1 MSDSESSGYET
12 DSQGSQSSEES
23 QESQESQDGIMNALD
38 RWRTAADAHQQY
50 TNASAVPETDRAA
63 ALEIK
68 DTNTIFEEQRQS
80 HVLMINSLDR
90 DQSIWPSPTQVRL
103 KLPRPYRSIERIE
116 IVQVKFFCG
125 IYNLSAA
132 RKNSWIWVTDV
143 SGTRQVTVPDGT
155 YTIGQL
161 APVLSAALSVGSSVT
176 YTVGFAATTGRITIS
191 ATGAFSLLFQSTLPV
206 QQRSAYSEWGLG
218 WNLGF
223 GPQPVDLSGA
233 SSYTASAWPRLI
245 DDYIYLQMNET
256 EHMNEVAHT
265 DLEVTNKTQ
274 DSTGQIAHYF
284 GKLLLNHFGCWA
296 QTFIEA
302 PKAFKPVLGKLERLN
317 LTWTDRFGNVLSGPD
332 AVSCD
337 WHMTL
342 RITEIVQVQRAA
354 SGLTQT
360 PT

>member
-1 MSDSESSGYET
+1 MSDSDSSGYET
-12 DSQGSQSSEES
+12 DSQSSQSSQS
-23 QESQESQDGIMNALD
+23 SDSSQDGIMNALD
-38 RWRTAADAHQQY
+38 QWRAAADAHQQY
-50 TNASAVPETDRAA
+50 MNAA
-63 ALEIK
+63 ATPPTNTIAALAIK
-68 DTNTIFEEQRQS
+68 DTTTVFEEQRQS

-90 DQSIWPSPTQVRL
+90 DQSVWPSPTQVRL

-125 IYNLSAA
+125 IYNLSLA

-143 SGTRQVTVPDGT
+143 SGTRQAFVPDGT

-161 APVLSAALSVGSSVT
+161 APVLAAALGAGSSVT
-176 YTVGFAATTGRITIS
+176 YTVGFSAVTGRITIS
-191 ATGAFSLLFQSTLPV
+191 ATGPFSLPFQSTLPS

-223 GPQPVDLSGA
+223 GPQPVDLSGYT
-233 SSYTASAWPRLI
+233 SYTGSAWPRLI

-256 EHMNEVAHT
+256 EHMNEIAHT
-265 DLEVTNKTQ
+265 DLEVTSQTQ
-274 DSTGQIAHYF
+274 DSTGQVAHYF
-284 GKLLLNHFGCWA
+284 GKLLLNNFGCYA

-302 PKAFKPVLGKLERLN
+302 PKDFKPVLGKLERLS

-332 AVSCD
+332 AISCD

-342 RITEIVQVQRAA
+342 RITEIVQVQRAN

-360 PT
+360 PA

>member
-1 MSDSESSGYET
+1 MSGSESSGYET
-12 DSQGSQSSEES
+12 DSQSSQSSGSSGSSE
-23 QESQESQDGIMNALD
+23 DGVMNALD
-38 RWRTAADAHQQY
+38 QWRAAADAHQQY
-50 TNASAVPETDRAA
+50 MSAAAKPSVDRAS

-68 DTNTIFEEQRQS
+68 DTNTIFEEQRHSQ
-80 HVLMINSLDR
+80 VLMINSLDR
-90 DQSIWPSPTQVRL
+90 DQSVWPSPTQVRL

-125 IYNLSAA
+125 LYNLSAA
-132 RKNSWIWVTDV
+132 RKNSWIWVTDA
-143 SGTRQVTVPDGT
+143 SGTRQVFVPDGT

-161 APVLSAALSVGSSVT
+161 APVLASALSVGTSVT
-176 YTVGFAATTGRITIS
+176 YTVSFAATTGRITIS
-191 ATGAFSLLFQSTLPV
+191 ATGAFSLPFQTTLPS
-206 QQRSAYSEWGLG
+206 QQRTAYSEWGLG

-223 GPQPVDLSGA
+223 GPQPADLTGA
-233 SSYTASAWPRLI
+233 SSYTAVAWPRLV

-265 DLEVTNKTQ
+265 DLEVTSQTQ
-274 DSTGQIAHYF
+274 DSTGQVAHYF
-284 GKLLLNHFGCWA
+284 GKLLLNNFGCWA
-296 QTFIEA
+296 QSFIEA
-302 PKAFKPVLGKLERLN
+302 PKAFKPVLGKLERLS

-342 RITEIVQVQRAA
+342 RITEIVQVQRAN

-360 PT
+360 PV